1 MPEISRFYGIVIRM
15 RYREHPPP
23 HFHAYYGKQ
32 KVSVEIETGNVRG
45 EMSKRALR
53 LTWDWME
60 IHEEELAEN
69 WQRAQDRKPL
79 REIEPLP

>member
-15 RYREHPPP
+15 QYREHPPP

-45 EMSKRALR
+45 EISRRALR
-53 LTWDWME
+53 LIWDWME

-69 WQRAQDRKPL
+69 WQRAIERKPL
-79 REIEPLP
+79 NRIEPLP